1 MRVNL
6 LWSVAVKSVQT
17 IVIAIAIGI
26 LLAIAYGDVHTR
38 RIPNA
43 LTAAIAVLGLARLML
58 ADDLAAAMH
67 TLIASASVF
76 TVAFVLF
83 WRGVFGG
90 GDAKLLTAMALL
102 VGSHN
107 LFDFVVIM
115 SVCGGGLGLAILAR
129 DRFHMGRHRTS
140 QQLAGPSTLHWAEPD
155 PPPERPTV
163 PYGVAIATAGVVML
177 ILRPML

>member
-1 MRVNL
+1 M
-6 LWSVAVKSVQT
+6 QT
-17 IVIAIAIGI
+17 IVVALAIGI
-26 LLAIAYGDVHTR
+26 LLAIAYSDVRRR
-38 RIPNA
+38 RIPNT
-43 LTAAIAVLGLARLML
+43 LTAAIAILGLARLI
-58 ADDLAAAMH
+58 LAADLVAAAYS
-67 TLIASASVF
+67 LIASAAVF
-76 TVAFVLF
+76 AAAFVLF

-90 GDAKLLTAMALL
+90 GDAKLMTAMALL

>member
-1 MRVNL
+1 M
-6 LWSVAVKSVQT
+6 QT
-17 IVIAIAIGI
+17 IVIAVAIGI
-26 LLAIAYGDVHTR
+26 LLAIAYGDVRTR

-102 VGSHN
+102 VGSHE
-107 LFDFVVIM
+107 LLDFLLIM

-129 DRFHMGRHRTS
+129 DAFRARRRDTS
-140 QQLAGPSTLHWAEPD
+140 QQLAGPSTLHWAEPT
-155 PPPERPTV
+155 PPSARPTV
-163 PYGVAIATAGVVML
+163 PYGVAIASAAVVIL
-177 ILRPML
+177 ILRPVL

>member
-1 MRVNL
+1 
-6 LWSVAVKSVQT
+6 VQT
-17 IVIAIAIGI
+17 IVIAVAIGI
-26 LLAIAYGDVHTR
+26 LLAIAYGDVRTR

-102 VGSHN
+102 VGSHE
-107 LFDFVVIM
+107 LLDFLLIM

-129 DRFHMGRHRTS
+129 DAFRARRRDTS
-140 QQLAGPSTLHWAEPD
+140 QQLAGPSTLHWAEPT
-155 PPPERPTV
+155 PPSARPTV
-163 PYGVAIATAGVVML
+163 PYGVAIASAAVVIL
-177 ILRPML
+177 ILRPVL